1 MKHLLALLLLFSI
14 VSAINIEFYYG
25 DGCPHC
31 ASTSA
36 LFQKLDPDYDLNITT
51 YEVSGNAENR
61 AVLFRKYDE
70 YGVDIRSGGV
80 PTIILDDRLFVVGEL
95 SEEQWRSLLGKCE
108 TECPQEVITQA
119 SSELL
124 ETDSTVQL
132 TIPVLIGAAI
142 VDSINPCTIAVMIL
156 LIGAVLYSKG
166 RETALYSGL
175 LFSFTIFVMYVL
187 YGFGILH
194 AITAFELTRIF
205 YIVVTV
211 MALILAVLEVR
222 AFIDYRP
229 GMMAVEMPMFLRPY
243 AKEATSKATSPI
255 GVIIAAMFCSL
266 FLVPCSSGPYL
277 LVLGMLAKAATIQT
291 VSYLLL
297 YNLIFILPM
306 VLMTVAIYLGKTSV
320 EKIHNLKEDYIK
332 YIHLASGIILFVLF
346 FIMLIQLEQLF

>member
-1 MKHLLALLLLFSI
+1 
-14 VSAINIEFYYG
+14 
-25 DGCPHC
+25 
-31 ASTSA
+31 
-36 LFQKLDPDYDLNITT
+36 
-51 YEVSGNAENR
+51 
-61 AVLFRKYDE
+61 
-70 YGVDIRSGGV
+70 
-80 PTIILDDRLFVVGEL
+80 
-95 SEEQWRSLLGKCE
+95 
-108 TECPQEVITQA
+108 
-119 SSELL
+119 
-124 ETDSTVQL
+124 
-132 TIPVLIGAAI
+132 
-142 VDSINPCTIAVMIL
+142 
-156 LIGAVLYSKG
+156 
-166 RETALYSGL
+166 
-175 LFSFTIFVMYVL
+175 
-187 YGFGILH
+187 
-194 AITAFELTRIF
+194 
-205 YIVVTV
+205 
-211 MALILAVLEVR
+211 LILAVLEVR